1 MVRHFVGQGCRK
13 SSRIGRKDFS
23 SKPSSDSVLS
33 TPLTKPLPNFILPKF
48 ATKDSVS
55 HETKITTLDNGLKV
69 ASLQKFGTSCT
80 VGVLIESGSRFE
92 VNYPSGIN
100 HFLEK
105 LAFQKSVEFAGRD
118 EVNQALESVGGI
130 MDCQTTRDV
139 SIYATTVDA
148 TGVDT
153 ALKILSEAVH
163 RPIIEE
169 QQLELIR
176 QTIQFEI
183 ESLRMTLQPDVLLN
197 EMVFAAAY
205 RNNSLG
211 LPKICPVENL
221 GLITPQTLY
230 TFMNGFYDPKRMV
243 IAAVG
248 IEHESLLEMVQ
259 RQFVEKKPIW
269 IEDSSL
275 VEPGKGRDESIAQYT
290 GGLVKEQADL
300 SELNLSAM
308 PMPDLAHITL
318 GLESCSPNDP
328 DFVPFCVLNM
338 LLGGGGSFSAGGPGK
353 GMYSRLYLNVLNRHH
368 WIENATAFN
377 QVFEDTGLFYIYAS
391 SHPSKVRDLVQVI
404 GEELVNTSG
413 NMNMDELERAKVQ
426 LQSMLMMNLEQK
438 PAEFEDIGRQVLSVG
453 HRKPPQYY
461 YDAIGAVTAEDMK
474 RIADR
479 MLLSKPAVAAY
490 GEISK
495 LPDLDTVQKVL
506 LGEKNKKFKSFSSLF
521 GKS

>member
-1 MVRHFVGQGCRK
+1 MAA
-13 SSRIGRKDFS
+13 SM
-23 SKPSSDSVLS
+23 
-33 TPLTKPLPNFILPKF
+33 
-48 ATKDSVS
+48 
-55 HETKITTLDNGLKV
+55 ITTLDNGLKV

-92 VNYPSGIN
+92 
-100 HFLEK
+100 
-105 LAFQKSVEFAGRD
+105 KSVEFAGRD

-169 QQLELIR
+169 QQ
-176 QTIQFEI
+176 
-183 ESLRMTLQPDVLLN
+183 
-197 EMVFAAAY
+197 AAY

-353 GMYSRLYLNVLNRHH
+353 GMYSRLYLN
-368 WIENATAFN
+368 
-377 QVFEDTGLFYIYAS
+377 
-391 SHPSKVRDLVQVI
+391 
-404 GEELVNTSG
+404 
-413 NMNMDELERAKVQ
+413 
-426 LQSMLMMNLEQK
+426 SMLMMNLEQK